1 MEQSAALS
9 SNHAA
14 ARSAME
20 AVQGFMRTGHAP
32 APSRQGLSAAA
43 SAGFDGVALP
53 VDAPERSPAAAN
65 GATVSKSG
73 TSAVGSNAHWRTV
86 DVALSGVI
94 GQRGTAAVLRQ
105 AMILTRRAHGWM
117 PEPPDGTGFG
127 GCVRQLGEALAGQV
141 DAESRTGQAVLETT
155 FHDLVGSLVGGA
167 LATRLLRAAWAARQ
181 TPGGPGP

>member
-14 ARSAME
+14 ARSALE
-20 AVQGFMRTGHAP
+20 AIQGFMRIGHAP

-43 SAGFDGVALP
+43 
-53 VDAPERSPAAAN
+53 N
-65 GATVSKSG
+65 GANVSKSA

-94 GQRGTAAVLRQ
+94 GQRGAAAVLRR
-105 AMILTRRAHGWM
+105 AMILARRTHAWM
-117 PEPPDGTGFG
+117 PEPPDGRGFG

-141 DAESRTGQAVLETT
+141 AAESRTGQATLEAI

-181 TPGGPGP
+181 TLGGPGP